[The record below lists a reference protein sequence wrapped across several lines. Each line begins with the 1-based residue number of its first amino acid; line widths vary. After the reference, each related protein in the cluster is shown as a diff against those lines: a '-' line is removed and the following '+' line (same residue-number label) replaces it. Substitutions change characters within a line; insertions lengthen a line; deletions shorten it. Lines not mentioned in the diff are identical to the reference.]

1 MDRRNKSGSK
11 IIFTATAVI
20 IFSVLFFGSVEVWST
35 ALFEAG
41 FLSLFVI
48 WLILREKP
56 EASAELE
63 NEGRRKRESRIF
75 LALAGILF
83 YAAIQTAP
91 MPFQIL
97 KIISP
102 RAFEL
107 YSYYAV
113 DKNPSMHISLYAYK
127 TQVEFIRLL
136 ACSLCFTLF
145 AAGIKDARDLDRVLR
160 TLAYFGFG
168 LAVFSLLQT
177 AAWNGKLYWFREITG
192 SSPFG
197 PFVNRNHYAGLI
209 GLLIPLTLGLAFTR
223 KRRERQLLFGFM
235 SLIMSVSLFLS
246 LSRGGIISFFA
257 GIALFALLLSWN
269 KLGVKRRWWP
279 LAAFIF
285 ILFFYLLYLGIDPVI
300 DRFYKTD
307 ISKEARF
314 AVWAET
320 LRAFKDFY
328 LTGCGLGTFLYVFPF
343 YSPEAVT
350 LIYDHAHNDY
360 LEFILEA
367 GITGVVLLLT
377 FLFFLFN
384 CIFKGTREGYGGI
397 IRISML
403 SAIST
408 MAVHSIFDFNLHI
421 PSNALMLSAIS
432 GMALANSRMGAEISD
447 EAAAPK

>member
-1 MDRRNKSGSK
+1 MDRRDKSGSK
-11 IIFTATAVI
+11 IIFTATTVI

-41 FLSLFVI
+41 FLSLFMI

-63 NEGRRKRESRIF
+63 NEGRLKRESRIF
-75 LALAGILF
+75 LALAAILF

-102 RAFEL
+102 RAFDL

-113 DKNPSMHISLYAYK
+113 DKNPSMHISLYSYK

-145 AAGIKDARDLDRVLR
+145 AAGIKDSSDLDRVLR

-177 AAWNGKLYWFREITG
+177 AAWNGKLYWFREISG

-209 GLLIPLTLGLAFTR
+209 GLLIPLTLGIAFTR
-223 KRRERQLLFGFM
+223 KSRERQLLFGFM

-285 ILFFYLLYLGIDPVI
+285 MLFLYLLYLGIDPVI

-307 ISKEARF
+307 LSKEARF
-314 AVWAET
+314 AVWAQT
-320 LRAFKDFY
+320 LEAFKDFY
-328 LTGCGLGTFLYVFPF
+328 LTGCGLGTFVYVFPL

-350 LIYDHAHNDY
+350 FIYDHAHNDY

-421 PSNALMLSAIS
+421 PSNALMLSAIL
-432 GMALANSRMGAEISD
+432 GMALANSRMGVEVSD

>member
-1 MDRRNKSGSK
+1 M
-11 IIFTATAVI
+11 IFIATALI

-41 FLSLFVI
+41 FLSLFMI
-48 WLILREKP
+48 RLILREKP
-56 EASAELE
+56 EASAELV
-63 NEGRRKRESRIF
+63 NEGRRKRESRIY

-91 MPFQIL
+91 MPSQIL
-97 KIISP
+97 KMISP
-102 RAFEL
+102 RVFDL

-127 TQVEFIRLL
+127 TQVEFLRLL

-145 AAGIKDARDLDRVLR
+145 ATGIKDARDLDRVLR

-209 GLLIPLTLGLAFTR
+209 GLLIPLSLGLAFTR
-223 KRRERQLLFGFM
+223 KSRERQLLFGFM
-235 SLIMSVSLFLS
+235 GLIMSVSLFLS

-257 GIALFALLLSWN
+257 GLALFTLLLSWN
-269 KLGVKRRWWP
+269 KLGVKKRRWWP

-285 ILFFYLLYLGIDPVI
+285 ILFSYLLYLGIDPVI

-320 LRAFKDFY
+320 LRVFKDFY
-328 LTGCGLGTFLYVFPF
+328 LTGCGLGTFVYVFPL

-350 LIYDHAHNDY
+350 SIYDHAHNDY

-384 CIFKGTREGYGGI
+384 CIFGGTREGYGGI

-421 PSNALMLSAIS
+421 PSNALMLSAIL
-432 GMALANSRMGAEISD
+432 GMALANSRMGAEISN
-447 EAAAPK
+447 EAAAPE

>member
-1 MDRRNKSGSK
+1 MDRRYKYGPEM
-11 IIFTATAVI
+11 IFIATAVI

-41 FLSLFVI
+41 FLSLFMI
-48 WLILREKP
+48 RLILREKP
-56 EASAELE
+56 EALAELV
-63 NEGRRKRESRIF
+63 NEGRRKMESRIF

-83 YAAIQTAP
+83 YAAIQMAP
-91 MPFQIL
+91 MPSQIL
-97 KIISP
+97 KMISP
-102 RAFEL
+102 RAFDL

-127 TQVEFIRLL
+127 TQVEFLRLL

-145 AAGIKDARDLDRVLR
+145 ATGIKDARDLDRVLR

-209 GLLIPLTLGLAFTR
+209 GLLVPLSLGLAFTR
-223 KRRERQLLFGFM
+223 KSRERQLLFGFM
-235 SLIMSVSLFLS
+235 GLIMSVSLFLS

-257 GIALFALLLSWN
+257 GLALFTLLLLWN

-285 ILFFYLLYLGIDPVI
+285 ILFSYLLYLGIDPVI

-320 LRAFKDFY
+320 LSAFKDFY
-328 LTGCGLGTFLYVFPF
+328 LTGCGLGTFVYVFPL

-384 CIFKGTREGYGGI
+384 CIFGGTREGYGGT

-421 PSNALMLSAIS
+421 PSNALMLSAIL
-432 GMALANSRMGAEISD
+432 GMALANSRMGAEISN
-447 EAAAPK
+447 EAAAPE